1 MLYYEFNNLII
12 SIFHHYLYKLLSTA
26 TTMPGHDHDWP
37 LRPVQRTGST
47 LVDRNYKRMI
57 KGTSPTKPKYNSAA
71 KTHENRSSNSS
82 EQQIKKKNIV
92 LGKWCWVY

>member
-1 MLYYEFNNLII
+1 
-12 SIFHHYLYKLLSTA
+12 
-26 TTMPGHDHDWP
+26 
-37 LRPVQRTGST
+37 
-47 LVDRNYKRMI
+47 MI